1 MFNKNI
7 IKSTYSSDE
16 DNILKDFYIPNLS
29 QSVTYDRA
37 VGFFSASMLTFS
49 AQGINSFIKNN
60 GKMRLIACC
69 KCYSPIKHPAT
80 PKGAVWGLCN
90 KHRKD
95 ETLKIVTAK
104 S

>member
-1 MFNKNI
+1 MK
-7 IKSTYSSDE
+7 
-16 DNILKDFYIPNLS
+16 IPIFK
-29 QSVTYDRA
+29 YP
-37 VGFFSASMLTFS
+37 
-49 AQGINSFIKNN
+49 FIGLGLVN